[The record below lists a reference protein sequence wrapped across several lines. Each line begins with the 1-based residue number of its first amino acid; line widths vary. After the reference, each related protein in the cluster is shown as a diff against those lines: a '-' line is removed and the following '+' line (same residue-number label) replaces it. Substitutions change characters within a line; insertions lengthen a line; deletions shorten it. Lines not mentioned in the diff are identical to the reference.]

1 MTNEETRNLYM
12 QNPFEI
18 LTKEELDRLE
28 RHCKK
33 AIHYERGH
41 IREEHQVTLELIYKY
56 QEQQTELEK
65 KDKIIKAMV
74 DIDPYIYRL
83 ATIKLKENKE
93 EI

>member
-1 MTNEETRNLYM
+1 MTDEEKQAIERLKGTDIKNFLSGMTEQSNYIVDEADKTNIAIETVLNL
-12 QNPFEI
+12 I
-18 LTKEELDRLE
+18 
-28 RHCKK
+28 
-33 AIHYERGH
+33 
-41 IREEHQVTLELIYKY
+41 
-56 QEQQTELEK
+56 EK